1 MMFWDEVEVTFH
13 AGKGGDGRVS
23 FRREKFIPKGGPDG
37 GDGGKGGSI
46 LLVADTGEN
55 TLMSFARQREFKAPA
70 GAAGGSQN
78 CSGRDAKSL
87 TLFVPVGTLVKDPKR
102 GNVLK
107 DLAKPG
113 DSIVIAKGG
122 RGGRGNKRFA
132 NATRRTPRFA
142 EKGKPGETRRVKLE
156 LKLVAEVGIIGLPNA
171 GKSTLLATLSAAK
184 PKIASYPFTT
194 LVPELG
200 VVSVPG
206 GRSFVMVDIPGLI
219 EGAHRGV
226 GLGDAF
232 LRHVERTKILL
243 HLVDC
248 SSTATVPSVEAARV
262 IREEL
267 RSYSPK
273 LADKPTIL
281 VATKL
286 DDPAAAANADALDK
300 AFKTKAIRISAASH
314 LGLKEL
320 LGAVVKKLPKPRVR
334 LKTGKRQGQALPL

>member
-46 LLVADTGEN
+46 VLTADTGEN
-55 TLMSFARQREFKAPA
+55 TLLAYARQREYKAL
-70 GAAGGSQN
+70 GGGAGGTKN
-78 CSGRDAKSL
+78 CTGRDAKNL
-87 TLFVPVGTLVKDPKR
+87 QLLVPVGTLVKDPKR
-102 GNVLK
+102 GNTLR

-132 NATRRTPRFA
+132 NAVRRVPRFA
-142 EKGKPGETRRVKLE
+142 EKGKPGEIRRVKLE
-156 LKLVAEVGIIGLPNA
+156 LKLVAEVGVIGLPNA
-171 GKSTLLATLSAAK
+171 GKSTLLATLSDAR
-184 PKIASYPFTT
+184 PKIAPYPFTT

-200 VVSVPG
+200 VVSIPG

-232 LRHVERTKILL
+232 LRHVDRTRILL

-248 SSTATVPSVEAARV
+248 SSTATVPPLDAYRI

-267 RSYSPK
+267 RRYSPK
-273 LADKPTIL
+273 LAEKASIV

-286 DDPAAAANADALDK
+286 DDPAAASNADEVEKALK
-300 AFKTKAIRISAASH
+300 IKLVRISAVAH
-314 LGLKEL
+314 KGLGEL
-320 LGAVVKKLPKPRVR
+320 LGAVSKKLPKPRKAAV
-334 LKTGKRQGQALPL
+334 